1 MKTASGLTVIAIG
14 AILAFAITR
23 QPFFINLHIA
33 GWALMLTGVA
43 GMLIPRRGYGWLRR
57 RTVVRRGPR
66 GQIARV
72 EDQRYPPYITL
83 NPESPPV
90 EPAAFG
96 GDTDEFSPANGGVGE
111 SPTSSYTEVQAGG
124 YTEGHP
130 PVSAYRD
137 ETPGEGGNRGTFA
150 AANPATVTERP
161 PRRRLWRT
169 RQAPSEETVEEVI
182 EE

>member
-57 RTVVRRGPR
+57 RTVVRRTPR

-72 EDQRYPPYITL
+72 EDERYPPYITL
-83 NPESPPV
+83 NPESPPI
-90 EPAAFG
+90 EPSPLG

-111 SPTSSYTEVQAGG
+111 SPTSSYTEVSAAG

-130 PVSAYRD
+130 PASAYREEPTAED
-137 ETPGEGGNRGTFA
+137 GYRGA
-150 AANPATVTERP
+150 SPASNPSTVAERP
-161 PRRRLWRT
+161 PRRRLMR
-169 RQAPSEETVEEVI
+169 RRPPPSEEVVEEVI